1 MKLLIATDMEGT
13 SGVVD
18 WNHVDPSKPEY
29 ARFRKVMTANVNAAI
44 EGAIRGGATEIIV
57 SDSHNTSTNILIEEL
72 DPRVSA
78 LNCGFRT
85 NVLMV
90 EGVDQVDAAMLVS
103 FHARNDTP
111 NAILC
116 HTFTL
121 NVGNLWVN
129 GRLAGEIGVNAA
141 ICGHYNVPVLM
152 VSSDLAGC
160 KEAEEWIPGVET
172 AVLKRGN
179 GRFAAECLPP
189 EKAQELITSKA
200 EKAVKNFIQGK
211 APKPV
216 KMAAPTKMILQFTHS
231 NEADGPSVLPEYKRL
246 DATRLEF
253 EGKDILE
260 AFQRFIAAVF
270 LSH

>member
-1 MKLLIATDMEGT
+1 VKLLIASDMEGV

-29 ARFRKVMTANVNAAI
+29 ARFRKVMTANVNAAV
-44 EGAIRGGATEIIV
+44 EGAFRRGATEIIV
-57 SDSHNTSTNILIEEL
+57 CDSHNTSTNILIEEL

-78 LNCGFRT
+78 LNSGFRT
-85 NVLMV
+85 DVLMV
-90 EGVDQVDAAMLVS
+90 QGVDQVDAAIFLS

-121 NVGNLWVN
+121 SVGNLWLN

-141 ICGHYNVPVLM
+141 ICGHYDVPVLM

-160 KEAEEWIPGVET
+160 REAEDWIPGVET
-172 AVLKRGN
+172 AVLKRAN
-179 GRFAAECLPP
+179 GRYAAECLPP
-189 EKAQELITSKA
+189 EKAQELITTAA
-200 EKAVKNFIQGK
+200 EKAVLNFLQGK

-216 KMAAPTKMILQFTHS
+216 KVGSPVKMVLQFTHV
-231 NEADGPSVLPEYKRL
+231 NEADGPSILPEYIRL

-253 EGKDILE
+253 EGTDILE
-260 AFQRFIAAVF
+260 AYQRFISAVF

>member
-1 MKLLIATDMEGT
+1 MKLLIATDMEGV

-29 ARFRKVMTANVNAAI
+29 ARFRKVMTANVNAAV
-44 EGAIRGGATEIIV
+44 EGAFRGGATEVIV

-72 DPRVSA
+72 DPRVSG
-78 LNCGFRT
+78 LNCGT
-85 NVLMV
+85 QALHLMV
-90 EGVDQVDAAMLVS
+90 EGAEKVDAAMFVS
-103 FHARNDTP
+103 FHARNDTQ

-116 HTFTL
+116 HTFTM

-129 GRLAGEIGVNAA
+129 GRLAGEIGVNAG
-141 ICGHYNVPVLM
+141 ICGHYGVPVLM

-160 KEAEEWIPGVET
+160 TEAEDWIPGVET
-172 AVLKRGN
+172 AILKRGN

-189 EKAQELITSKA
+189 GTANELITSKA
-200 EKAVKNFIQGK
+200 EKAVKNFLAGK

-216 KMAAPTKMILQFTHS
+216 KIPSPVKFVLQFTHS
-231 NEADGPSVLPEYKRL
+231 NEADGPAVLAEYKRL

-253 EGKDILE
+253 DGKDVNE
-260 AFQRFIAAVF
+260 AFHKFITALF
-270 LSH
+270 LSR